1 MRAKAAPQNGSDSK
15 VAAEGK
21 HIAKVHTS
29 TGTPAANSSIKNRR
43 IEPASRSEPS
53 IAEREFGE
61 GNYKAAKSYDQA
73 AAQFVKFGKAAALE
87 RAEAEGRSHSKGD
100 DASPASAGNTPK
112 IP

>member
-1 MRAKAAPQNGSDSK
+1 MHANAAPQKRPDTK
-15 VAAEGK
+15 VPNDRQ
-21 HIAKVHTS
+21 HTAKVQNS
-29 TGTPAANSSIKNRR
+29 TGALAANSSTKSRR
-43 IEPASRSEPS
+43 VEPAARSEPA

-73 AAQFVKFGKAAALE
+73 AAQFVKFGEAAALE
-87 RAEAEGRSHSKGD
+87 RAEAEGRSHRKGD